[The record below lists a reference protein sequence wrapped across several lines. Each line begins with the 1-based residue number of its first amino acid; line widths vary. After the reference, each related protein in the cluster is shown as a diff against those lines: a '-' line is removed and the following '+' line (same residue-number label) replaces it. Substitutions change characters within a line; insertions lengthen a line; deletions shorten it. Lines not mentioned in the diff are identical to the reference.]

1 MTLEQF
7 NNLEDQEKETF
18 LSSFDQKKIE
28 DLEAERDSF
37 QTELEGLRKEF
48 DSLKDEHKRT
58 KEMNFTLARKLNVED
73 KKAQSVEDILHDMFK
88 KEG

>member
-7 NNLEDQEKETF
+7 NQMEDQEKETL
-18 LSSFDQKKIE
+18 LSSFDQNKIE
-28 DLEAERDSF
+28 DLEAERNSF

-73 KKAQSVEDILHDMFK
+73 KRAQSVEDILHDMFK